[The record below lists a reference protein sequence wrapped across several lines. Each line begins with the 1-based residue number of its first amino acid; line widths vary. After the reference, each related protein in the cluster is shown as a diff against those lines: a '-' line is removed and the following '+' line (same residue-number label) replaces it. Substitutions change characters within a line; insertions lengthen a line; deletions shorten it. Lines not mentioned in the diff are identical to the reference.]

1 MTDLPDPIRSS
12 PFAVH
17 QREALF
23 ITNPVF
29 RRPGFGQHHP
39 LSTSR
44 QSALL
49 DLCEAMA
56 WLPAERRRIAPLADR
71 ALLERFHAPHYL
83 DALETACGVMSAG
96 PAERERFNIGTMECP
111 LFEGLWERACA
122 SVGGSVLA
130 AQLAL
135 QGAIAFHPGGG
146 THHGRP
152 DRASGFC
159 YFNDPV
165 FAMLTL
171 LDGGVERLLY
181 VDLDAHHGDG
191 VQDAFAGDPRVSFF
205 SIHEDGRWPGTGG
218 MDDRLG
224 GRACNVPVPRG
235 ITDAEYG
242 LLVEKLLAPMLERS
256 RPEAVI
262 VTLGADALA
271 GDPLSAM
278 QLANH
283 TLWAATE
290 LCIAQAGA
298 AVVLGGGGYNPWTT
312 ARLWAGAWARL
323 SGQPIPPLLPEC
335 AQQVLRGL
343 HCDLVDDEDCEPYWL
358 TTIADPPVKAG
369 CVTVRQQLTAIVA
382 QCLSSRA
389 ARGTRGP
396 EGRA

>member
-1 MTDLPDPIRSS
+1 MTGWPETPIRHS
-12 PFAVH
+12 PFAIH
-17 QREALF
+17 PREARF
-23 ITNPVF
+23 ITHPVF
-29 RRPGFGQHHP
+29 RRPGFGRHHP

-44 QSALL
+44 QAALL

-56 WLPAERRRIAPLADR
+56 WLPPERQRIATLAECS
-71 ALLERFHAPHYL
+71 LLERFHAPHYL
-83 DALETACGVMSAG
+83 DALEAACRTMSAG
-96 PAERERFNIGTMECP
+96 PAERERYNIGTMECP

-135 QGAIAFHPGGG
+135 DGIVTFHPGGG

-191 VQDAFAGDPRVSFF
+191 VQDAFAGDQRVSFF
-205 SIHEDGRWPGTGG
+205 SIHEEGRWPGTGELE
-218 MDDRLG
+218 DRLG

-235 ITDAEYG
+235 ITDAEYT
-242 LLVEKLLAPMLERS
+242 LLVEQILAPMLQRS
-256 RPEAVI
+256 RPEAVV
-262 VTLGADALA
+262 VTLGADGLA

-278 QLANH
+278 QLANR
-283 TLWAATE
+283 TPWAATE
-290 LCIAQAGA
+290 LCIAHAGA

-312 ARLWAGAWARL
+312 TRLWAGMWARL
-323 SGQPIPPLLPEC
+323 SGQPIPPVLPDR

-343 HCDLVDDEDCEPYWL
+343 SCDLVDDEDREPSWL
-358 TTIADPPVKAG
+358 TTIADPPLEAG
-369 CVTVRQQLTAIVA
+369 HVTVRQQVRAIVA
-382 QCLSSRA
+382 HFQPS
-389 ARGTRGP
+389 
-396 EGRA
+396 

>member
-1 MTDLPDPIRSS
+1 I
-12 PFAVH
+12 V
-17 QREALF
+17 
-23 ITNPVF
+23 
-29 RRPGFGQHHP
+29 
-39 LSTSR
+39 
-44 QSALL
+44 
-49 DLCEAMA
+49 
-56 WLPAERRRIAPLADR
+56 
-71 ALLERFHAPHYL
+71 
-83 DALETACGVMSAG
+83 
-96 PAERERFNIGTMECP
+96 
-111 LFEGLWERACA
+111 
-122 SVGGSVLA
+122 
-130 AQLAL
+130 
-135 QGAIAFHPGGG
+135 AFHPGGG

-152 DRASGFC
+152 ERASGFC

-165 FAMLTL
+165 FAILTL
-171 LDGGVERLLY
+171 LDGGISRLLY

-191 VQDAFAGDPRVSFF
+191 VQDAFARDGRVSFF
-205 SIHEDGRWPGTGG
+205 SIHEEGRWPGTGG
-218 MDDRLG
+218 LHDRLG
-224 GRACNVPVPRG
+224 GRAVNVPVPRG
-235 ITDAEYG
+235 ITDAEYWFI
-242 LLVEKLLAPMLERS
+242 VEQLLAPMLGRF
-256 RPEAVI
+256 RPEAVV
-262 VTLGADALA
+262 VTLGADALV

-369 CVTVRQQLTAIVA
+369 SVTVRQQLTAIVA
-382 QCLSSRA
+382 KCLSSRA